1 MRRPISFAQCTNSVA
16 ISYAQVLLE
25 FAFLSKCSPP
35 SVWMIAPEGGRLFRY
50 GYSFVDSLFSG
61 HSAKPPFPPRFP
73 LPNRQSPPCSFSA
86 FVAHSFTDYA
96 FLCDDHKFPL
106 SLLPSVS
113 SSPFPHTLSADIHH
127 ISPYT
132 VVPPIQSRLRLSRLS
147 SAYHSA
153 TAVGIKI
160 NIAQMR
166 IKSK

>member
-1 MRRPISFAQCTNSVA
+1 MLTAECVDDSSQR
-16 ISYAQVLLE
+16 
-25 FAFLSKCSPP
+25 
-35 SVWMIAPEGGRLFRY
+35 GGLFRY
-50 GYSFVDSLFSG
+50 GYSFVDSLS
-61 HSAKPPFPPRFP
+61 SDRAKPPFPPRFP
-73 LPNRQSPPCSFSA
+73 LPNCQSPPCSFSA

-113 SSPFPHTLSADIHH
+113 SSPFPHTLSTDIHH

-132 VVPPIQSRLRLSRLS
+132 VVPPIQSTLSRRLS

>member
-1 MRRPISFAQCTNSVA
+1 MYRPISIAQCTNSVA

-35 SVWMIAPEGGRLFRY
+35 SVWMIAPKGGDCSGMAIALSIPYPAVIRL
-50 GYSFVDSLFSG
+50 SS
-61 HSAKPPFPPRFP
+61 HSPPPRFP
-73 LPNRQSPPCSFSA
+73 HPNRQSRPCSFSA

-132 VVPPIQSRLRLSRLS
+132 VVPPIQSRLSRRLS